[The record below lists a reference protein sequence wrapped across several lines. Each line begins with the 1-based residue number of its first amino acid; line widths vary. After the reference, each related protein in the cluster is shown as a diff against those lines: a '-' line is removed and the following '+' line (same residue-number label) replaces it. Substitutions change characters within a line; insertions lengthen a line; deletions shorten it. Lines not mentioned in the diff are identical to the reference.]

1 MKFLIFSD
9 LDGTFLDHR
18 SYSFGNLKIF
28 INKIKQGN
36 TIVFNTSKTFSEILK
51 INKQLELKS
60 PFIVENG
67 ACIFFPQSY
76 KDNLD
81 INKDYFKYHGYL
93 GYSLANHNLQKIVTR
108 VSPLQKKYKFRFYSE
123 LSDQKISEITNLRMD
138 DIKRSKKRLFSN
150 PIFWDDSFNK
160 IAKFKSE
167 IVSLNNHF
175 KVFQGGRFIHILE
188 NYDKGIALKKYL
200 EIIKPSMDVECTTV
214 SLGDSENDIC
224 MLESTDYSCIV
235 KGEGK
240 KISLTKTN
248 KIYFSKTKAPLG
260 WQESLENVFRMEN
273 KNF

>member
-1 MKFLIFSD
+1 
-9 LDGTFLDHR
+9 
-18 SYSFGNLKIF
+18 
-28 INKIKQGN
+28 
-36 TIVFNTSKTFSEILK
+36 
-51 INKQLELKS
+51 
-60 PFIVENG
+60 
-67 ACIFFPQSY
+67 
-76 KDNLD
+76 
-81 INKDYFKYHGYL
+81 
-93 GYSLANHNLQKIVTR
+93 
-108 VSPLQKKYKFRFYSE
+108 
-123 LSDQKISEITNLRMD
+123 MD

-200 EIIKPSMDVECTTV
+200 EIIIPSMDVECTTV